1 MPKVSRLEVIQT
13 GSRRR
18 WTLEEKRR
26 IVAESDSGT
35 RQVSA
40 TARRY
45 GLVDRSVV
53 HLAAAGQRKGRLGGD
68 AEPVAFAEAVIVD
81 RGAAAAA
88 LPPPAGACGR
98 MEIVL
103 ADGLR
108 VIVEQGVDPNALA
121 CLIGALERDDDSHP
135 ERRQGLD
142 RDLPYPHAPRHAKPG
157 SYGSG
162 EFEARS
168 SRWRSLHLPGPPGP
182 TRDILHTVFEVRQLH
197 IHGIPFLD
205 ERFKS
210 HRSGAARI

>member
-26 IVAESDSGT
+26 IVAESDRGA

-45 GLVDRSVV
+45 GLSTGQLFTWRR
-53 HLAAAGQRKGRLGGD
+53 LARKGRLGRD

-81 RGAAAAA
+81 RGAAAAE
-88 LPPPAGACGR
+88 LPPSVGACRR

-108 VIVEQGVDPNALA
+108 VIIEQGVDAHALA
-121 CLIGALERDDDSHP
+121 HLIGALER
-135 ERRQGLD
+135 R
-142 RDLPYPHAPRHAKPG
+142 
-157 SYGSG
+157 
-162 EFEARS
+162 
-168 SRWRSLHLPGPPGP
+168 
-182 TRDILHTVFEVRQLH
+182 
-197 IHGIPFLD
+197 
-205 ERFKS
+205 
-210 HRSGAARI
+210 

>member
-45 GLVDRSVV
+45 GLSTGQLFTWRR
-53 HLAAAGQRKGRLGGD
+53 LARKGRLGGD

-88 LPPPAGACGR
+88 LP
-98 MEIVL
+98 
-103 ADGLR
+103 
-108 VIVEQGVDPNALA
+108 
-121 CLIGALERDDDSHP
+121 
-135 ERRQGLD
+135 
-142 RDLPYPHAPRHAKPG
+142 K
-157 SYGSG
+157 
-162 EFEARS
+162 
-168 SRWRSLHLPGPPGP
+168 SRWR
-182 TRDILHTVFEVRQLH
+182 VRT
-197 IHGIPFLD
+197 HGD
-205 ERFKS
+205 RACRWAAC
-210 HRSGAARI
+210 HRRARR

>member
-26 IVAESDSGT
+26 IVAESDSGA

-45 GLVDRSVV
+45 DLSTGQLFTWRRLV
-53 HLAAAGQRKGRLGGD
+53 RKGRLGGD

-88 LPPPAGACGR
+88 LAPPTDACRR

-108 VIVEQGVDPNALA
+108 VIIEQGVDPDALA
-121 CLIGALERDDDSHP
+121 HLIGALER
-135 ERRQGLD
+135 R
-142 RDLPYPHAPRHAKPG
+142 
-157 SYGSG
+157 
-162 EFEARS
+162 
-168 SRWRSLHLPGPPGP
+168 
-182 TRDILHTVFEVRQLH
+182 
-197 IHGIPFLD
+197 
-205 ERFKS
+205 
-210 HRSGAARI
+210 